1 MCDRVTSTITHLSY
15 TLYERNIAMDTFYH
29 AVQLPLFV
37 TSKVCPDCGK
47 EKPLEAFHKH
57 KSKPDRHA
65 VYCKACKKKQDAL
78 YGSTHTEQ
86 KKAYNAAY
94 KAKNS
99 EQISVL
105 GQVRYLKN
113 REQKIAYEYKRYWAN
128 REQKIAYVHE
138 WSRSNPLK
146 QREIKKRRRA
156 RKKGVTTTRVSYK
169 RILERDGYWCY
180 I

>member
-37 TSKVCPDCGK
+37 TSKVCPACGE

-65 VYCKACKKKQDAL
+65 VYCKDCKKKQDAL

-94 KAKNS
+94 KANNR
-99 EQISVL
+99 EHISAL
-105 GQVRYLKN
+105 DQVRYLKN
-113 REQKIAYEYKRYWAN
+113 REQKLADEYKRYWAN
-128 REQKIAYVHE
+128 REQKLTYARD
-138 WSRSNPLK
+138 WRQSNPLK
-146 QREIKKRRRA
+146 QTELSKRRRA
-156 RKKGVTTTRVSYK
+156 RKREVTVARVS
-169 RILERDGYWCY
+169 
-180 I
+180 